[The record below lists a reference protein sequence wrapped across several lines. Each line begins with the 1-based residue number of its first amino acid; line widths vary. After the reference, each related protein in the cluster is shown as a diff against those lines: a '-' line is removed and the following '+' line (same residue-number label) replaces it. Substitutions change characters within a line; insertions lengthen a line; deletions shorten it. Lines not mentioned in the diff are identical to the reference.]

1 MTKLNVTQFGKG
13 PETALFVHCSL
24 AHGGV
29 WKSVVGPLA
38 DRVTGFAPDMPGHGR
53 SVPWDGQGDVH
64 DAVTEGVRPLI
75 GDACHLVGH
84 SFGATVALRLALE
97 APDKVLSLTMIE
109 PVLFAAAKNTPA
121 YETYRDLMRPYLEA
135 RDAEDWSA
143 MALAF
148 YGAWGGGASWE
159 SVPKSAQQAIVGLM
173 PMVAA
178 SEASLT
184 EDSCG
189 LLTEGRLENLSM
201 PVTFLRG
208 GQSQPVME
216 QIHANLMSRI
226 PQAHEVV
233 VEEAGH
239 MLPISHPAPVSEAL
253 AAHLTAVTTV

>member
-53 SVPWDGQGDVH
+53 SAPWDGQGDVH
-64 DAVTEGVRPLI
+64 DAVTAGVRPLLAD
-75 GDACHLVGH
+75 GCHLVGH

-97 APDKVLSLTMIE
+97 APDTVRSLTLIE
-109 PVLFAAAKNTPA
+109 PVLFAAAKGAPSYNS
-121 YETYRDLMRPYLEA
+121 YREALRPYLEA
-135 RDAEDWSA
+135 REAQDWPE

-148 YGAWGGGASWE
+148 HIAWGGGLPWDAI
-159 SVPKSAQQAIVGLM
+159 PKPTQEAMVGLM

-189 LLTEGRLENLSM
+189 LLSERRLESLTM

-208 GQSQPVME
+208 GQSQPVMA

-226 PQAHEVV
+226 SQAQEVV

-239 MLPISHPAPVSEAL
+239 MLPISHPTDVSDAL
-253 AAHLTAVTTV
+253 AAHLTASVQA